1 MSSPTIA
8 ANSQTGTN
16 PPTHSVGLR
25 APQIIAIIIGAI
37 FALVGIG
44 SLFGAGALS
53 WANAT
58 QRDSQG
64 FFSTPKQRFS
74 SPTSAIT
81 SDRIDFRTDPGPSEW
96 FVKNDNIARLRIRAK
111 NEGATFIGVGPE
123 KDVERYLSGVAHDEV
138 TRVKYAPFSAKYRN
152 SPGTRQPLSPAGES
166 FWVAKAVGEGTQ
178 TLQWIPTNGS
188 WAVVIMNADGTS
200 GVNTDVSFGLRVS
213 IVGWIIGT
221 LIIFG
226 LVTLAIGTI
235 LILVFGARRSTGSTD
250 STGSTGSANSP
261 TLSSSGPHTA
271 SGFTNVGGTSGQSVS
286 PVRLEGHLTEP
297 LSRSLWI
304 VKWLLLIPH
313 VIVLVFLW
321 IAFGVLTFVAGVSIL
336 FTGRY
341 PRSIFNFNV
350 GVLRWSWRVQFYGP
364 SAYGTDTYPPFTLE
378 RVAYPATLEIEYPE
392 RLSRGLVLVKWWLLA
407 LPHLVIVA
415 IFSGGWS
422 WTRSDGN
429 VFWRSTQLGFPGGLI
444 GVTTFIAG
452 VVLLFKKK
460 YPQGLFDFILGM
472 NRWVYRVIAYVALMT
487 DQYPPFHLDGGAT
500 EPLRNGSPST
510 SPSTSDAMPD
520 IGDTNDTIDL
530 SGSSEAR
537 DRAKDF
543 AGSRG

>member
-1 MSSPTIA
+1 MSSPTNA
-8 ANSQTGTN
+8 QNHNGETQPDASSGRFG
-16 PPTHSVGLR
+16 P
-25 APQIIAIIIGAI
+25 AKIIAIIIGAI
-37 FALVGIG
+37 VALVGIG
-44 SLFGAGALS
+44 SLLAGGALS

-64 FFSTPKQRFS
+64 YFSTPKQRFR

-96 FVKNDNIARLRIRAK
+96 FVTNDNIARLRIRAK
-111 NEGATFIGVGPE
+111 NEGPTFIGIGRE
-123 KDVERYLSGVAHDEV
+123 ADVERYLSGVAHDEV
-138 TRVKYAPFSAKYRN
+138 TSVKYGPFSAKYRN
-152 SPGTRQPLSPAGES
+152 SPGTRQPQAPTTES

-178 TLQWIPTNGS
+178 TLQWTPTEGT
-188 WAVVIMNADGTS
+188 WAVVIMNANATA

-213 IVGWIIGT
+213 IIGWIIGA
-221 LIIFG
+221 LITFG

-235 LILVFGARRSTGSTD
+235 LILLGARRSTSPATIP
-250 STGSTGSANSP
+250 ANSP
-261 TLSSSGPHTA
+261 MPVGSA
-271 SGFTNVGGTSGQSVS
+271 SFRGNVGQSAS

-297 LSRSLWI
+297 LSRGLWI

-313 VIVLVFLW
+313 VIVLAFLW
-321 IAFGVLTFVAGVSIL
+321 VAFCVLTFVAGVSIL
-336 FTGRY
+336 FTGHY

-364 SAYGTDTYPPFTLE
+364 SAYGTDMYPPFTLE
-378 RVAYPATLEIEYPE
+378 RVDYPATLEIEYPE
-392 RLSRGLVLVKWWLLA
+392 SLSRGLVLVKWWLLA

-429 VFWRSTQLGFPGGLI
+429 GFWRSTQLGFPGGLI
-444 GVTTFIAG
+444 GVCTFIAG

-460 YPQGLFDFILGM
+460 YPRGLFDFILGM

-487 DQYPPFHLDGGAT
+487 DQYPPFHLDGGPT
-500 EPLRNGSPST
+500 EPLQNGPTPTAPST
-510 SPSTSDAMPD
+510 TGATT
-520 IGDTNDTIDL
+520 GTTDTNDPIDL
-530 SGSSEAR
+530 SNSSEVR

-543 AGSRG
+543 VGSRG